1 MNTRPTRP
9 ALRGFLDALPLFIP
23 ALPFAFLFGVVVVEA
38 GIPKWLGWSSS
49 PIIFGGAIQVTLFTL
64 IGEGASVAA
73 AVNAALIV
81 AARHMLYSV
90 TLAPR
95 FQNQP
100 GWFRWVGAYV
110 LIDQV
115 FVLSQIRRI
124 DDPVAFQRY
133 FLSAGFTFWTLWMIS
148 TALGVVLGPAIPNE
162 WGVEFAAPVLFVS
175 LMMAASE
182 RRDKL
187 AAAAM
192 AMGLTYVLASLPNRA
207 GILIA
212 VIISVCIMLLATRKR
227 ST

>member
-1 MNTRPTRP
+1 
-9 ALRGFLDALPLFIP
+9 
-23 ALPFAFLFGVVVVEA
+23 
-38 GIPKWLGWSSS
+38 LGWSSS

-64 IGEGASVAA
+64 IGEGAPVAA
-73 AVNAALIV
+73 AVSAALIV
-81 AARHMLYSV
+81 GARHMLYSV

-115 FVLSQIRRI
+115 FVLSQIKRI
-124 DDPVAFQRY
+124 DEPVAFRRY
-133 FLSAGFTFWTLWMIS
+133 FLGAGVTFWTLWMVS
-148 TALGVVLGPAIPNE
+148 TALGVVLGPAIPRE

-175 LMMAASE
+175 LMMAASD
-182 RRDKL
+182 RQDKL

-192 AMGLTYVLASLPNRA
+192 AMGVTYLLASLPNRT

-212 VIISVCIMLLATRKR
+212 VIVTVCFMLFATRKR